1 MKKNLC
7 VSSHSNV
14 DESHALGRQEIDAG
28 DLETLD
34 ALLPPNAGERKTLA
48 DLIFAKLDSK
58 ELTSNAAIQKVH
70 HGEYFAKTS
79 NTHLIQIVTFLDR
92 NAPDPAA
99 GLNPQVVE
107 AYSKFVCFLSHIYR
121 LLHVYIL
128 DLVYYCA
135 PTSLDLCPSFS
146 K

>member
-1 MKKNLC
+1 LKKNSC

-14 DESHALGRQEIDAG
+14 DESHVLGRQDIDAG

-34 ALLPPNAGERKTLA
+34 ALLPANAGERKTLA

-58 ELTSNAAIQKVH
+58 ELTSIQKVH
-70 HGEYFAKTS
+70 QGDYFVKTS
-79 NTHLIQIVTFLDR
+79 NTHLIQIVTLIDR

-107 AYSKFVCFLSHIYR
+107 AYSKFVCFLSRIYR
-121 LLHVYIL
+121 LLHVFIL

-135 PTSLDLCPSFS
+135 PTSLDLCPSFL

>member
-1 MKKNLC
+1 M
-7 VSSHSNV
+7 
-14 DESHALGRQEIDAG
+14 
-28 DLETLD
+28 ETLD
-34 ALLPPNAGERKTLA
+34 ALLPANAGERKTLA

-58 ELTSNAAIQKVH
+58 ELTSSAAIQKVH
-70 HGEYFAKTS
+70 PGEYFAKTS
-79 NTHLIQIVTFLDR
+79 NIHLIQIVNFIDR

-107 AYSKFVCFLSHIYR
+107 AYSKFISFLSH
-121 LLHVYIL
+121 LPSLTCFIL

>member
-1 MKKNLC
+1 M
-7 VSSHSNV
+7 
-14 DESHALGRQEIDAG
+14 LGRQEIDAG

-34 ALLPPNAGERKTLA
+34 ALLPANAGERKTLA

-70 HGEYFAKTS
+70 HGEYFAKKNKS
-79 NTHLIQIVTFLDR
+79 NTHLILIVTFIDG

-121 LLHVYIL
+121 LLHVFIL
-128 DLVYYCA
+128 DLVYYYA
-135 PTSLDLCPSFS
+135 PTSLDLYPSFS

>member
-1 MKKNLC
+1 
-7 VSSHSNV
+7 
-14 DESHALGRQEIDAG
+14 LGRQEIDSG

-34 ALLPPNAGERKTLA
+34 ALLPANAGERKTLA
-48 DLIFAKLDSK
+48 DLIFAKLDNK
-58 ELTSNAAIQKVH
+58 EQTSI
-70 HGEYFAKTS
+70 
-79 NTHLIQIVTFLDR
+79 DR

-107 AYSKFVCFLSHIYR
+107 AYSKFVCFISHIYR
-121 LLHVYIL
+121 LLHVFTL

>member
-1 MKKNLC
+1 LKKNSC
-7 VSSHSNV
+7 VSSHSNI
-14 DESHALGRQEIDAG
+14 DESHTLGRQEIDAG

-34 ALLPPNAGERKTLA
+34 ALLPANAGERKTLA

-70 HGEYFAKTS
+70 QGGYFAQTS
-79 NTHLIQIVTFLDR
+79 NAHLIQIGTFIDR

-107 AYSKFVCFLSHIYR
+107 AYSKFICFLSHIYR
-121 LLHVYIL
+121 RLHVFIL
-128 DLVYYCA
+128 DLVYYCV
-135 PTSLDLCPSFS
+135 PTSPDLCPSFS